1 MKFSNFYITALEKE
15 DEMQEMIDWFEKR
28 TKRHI
33 ELVQKYCNKIHKYDS
48 KRFNGIIERGEEH
61 DTSKYEEPEKT
72 PYIYISW
79 DYKCKDD
86 NKKFELPEGMKE
98 KMTQAS
104 EHHVHNNK
112 HHPEYWSDEKE
123 TINREDRDKPAKL
136 VDATKMLEIDI
147 AELCADWCAM
157 SEEKNNN
164 PKDWADKNI
173 GKRWKFDEKQTK
185 LIYELIEEIFN
196 EEV

>member
-1 MKFSNFYITALEKE
+1 MKFSNFYITAVEKE
-15 DEMQEMIDWFEKR
+15 EQMQEMINWFEKR

-33 ELVQKYCNKIHKYDS
+33 ELVQKYCNKINKYDS
-48 KRFNGIIERGEEH
+48 KRFNNIIERGEEH
-61 DTSKYEEPEKT
+61 DASKYEEPEKT

-86 NKKFELPEGMKE
+86 NKKFDLPDGMKE

-123 TINREDRDKPAKL
+123 TINREDRDKPKKL
-136 VDATKMLEIDI
+136 IDATKMPEIDI

-157 SEEKNNN
+157 SEEKNNS

-173 GKRWKFDEKQTK
+173 NKRWKFNDKQTK
-185 LIYELIEEIFN
+185 LIYELIEEIFD